1 MGGPNEVKGVRHEGS
16 LVSKMHHPKNP
27 FLGSLR
33 LGSQREPRGIPR
45 ELRRA
50 SSPGPAG
57 EAVRGST
64 HSQGPACPPSDVQR
78 QPDPSSEAMGPAR
91 PALPSTTKLG
101 LWWLFLIPAGEWG
114 WSLGHSVTPVSSH
127 MPQGGNSCSW
137 AGGNRQSRRGSSCST
152 AGRWGGGDR
161 CVT

>member
-1 MGGPNEVKGVRHEGS
+1 MGGANEVKGVRHEGS
-16 LVSKMHHPKNP
+16 LVSKIQHPKNP

-45 ELRRA
+45 ELRSA

-64 HSQGPACPPSDVQR
+64 HSQGLACPPSDVQR
-78 QPDPSSEAMGPAR
+78 QPDPSSEAMGPSR

-101 LWWLFLIPAGEWG
+101 LWWLLLIDLSTTIVFAQPR
-114 WSLGHSVTPVSSH
+114 SRLRSVADRWRQGTGAL
-127 MPQGGNSCSW
+127 PQSQ
-137 AGGNRQSRRGSSCST
+137 AHLLDPRF
-152 AGRWGGGDR
+152 
-161 CVT
+161 